1 MGVFLAIIVGA
12 YAAYLGTKLTRLE
25 NEVKQLR
32 SGQMTR
38 AGDVPMSAPEAADIY
53 ATRMQAQE
61 VSHASQLVTHEP
73 SGVHQF
79 LAWLKEDF
87 FVKLGAFLLLV
98 AFGWFVNYA
107 FANNWIGPMG
117 RITLGLVAGVC
128 IMGLGVWR
136 IQVQKH
142 QGGIFTVLGSTVVLL
157 TVFAAREVYDFF
169 TPGIALAIMFMSVVF
184 VAFLSVR
191 YRSENLALAGL
202 VLAGIAP
209 FLTNSPEP
217 DVFVLF
223 SYLVVVVLGTL
234 WVVRITGSNALTFAA
249 LVLSF
254 FYSVPL
260 WVGTGKEEQLIGLL
274 FAFAFT
280 TIFFVSNV
288 LGIIGRTAPE
298 ARKGQIVTALFT
310 GLFLILWVAIAA
322 PVQWQ
327 SMLYVA
333 WMLVFTSGAFMVYTF
348 TRYRVPFYIYAG
360 VGVALMAA
368 ATAVELDGAL
378 LTIAY
383 SIQATALVLVALVLL
398 KDITLGKNL
407 SWLFIAPMLLSIQH
421 IDGHWYKGL
430 FNEDFFAL
438 IVLFF
443 TFCITALLLFGA
455 GDSVKNAKTEAQ
467 VLAIVGL
474 GYLLTLIWLSTHA
487 LMNDDAAVTTSLV
500 LYTLFGLGFFI
511 MGRLKAKTSVATL
524 GGLLLGFVVARLV
537 VIDVWQMELFGRV
550 VTFGAI
556 GILLV
561 STAFIKK
568 PHSEDSH
575 V

>member
-61 VSHASQLVTHEP
+61 VSHASQLVTHES

-249 LVLSF
+249 LMVSF

-260 WVGTGKEEQLIGLL
+260 WVSTGKEEQLIGLL

-333 WMLVFTSGAFMVYTF
+333 WMLVFTSGAFVVYTF
-348 TRYRVPFYIYAG
+348 TRYRVPFYIYAS

-383 SIQATALVLVALVLL
+383 TVEAASLVFVATSLLKDSTVAKHLCWLFAGPIVLAFEHMNSHYWRDGFMHEHFFALLILSFSLMIVGSVLFALHQGNRETAYAPVVMAVGGIMYLLVLVWLV
-398 KDITLGKNL
+398 
-407 SWLFIAPMLLSIQH
+407 MH
-421 IDGHWYKGL
+421 
-430 FNEDFFAL
+430 
-438 IVLFF
+438 
-443 TFCITALLLFGA
+443 
-455 GDSVKNAKTEAQ
+455 SVMA
-467 VLAIVGL
+467 
-474 GYLLTLIWLSTHA
+474 
-487 LMNDDAAVTTSLV
+487 DDAATTLSLV
-500 LYTLFGLGFFI
+500 VYTVLGLAMFI
-511 MGRLKAKTSVATL
+511 RGRLRGDRTVL
-524 GGLLLGFVVARLV
+524 MVGGLLLGFVVARLLL
-537 VIDVWQMELFGRV
+537 IDVWQMELFGRV
-550 VTFGAI
+550 ITFGAI
-556 GILLV
+556 GVMLI
-561 STAFIKK
+561 STAFIGKGKK
-568 PHSEDSH
+568 EF
-575 V
+575 